1 MTVSGPGR
9 KTPSSRPGRRRSTPI
24 ADSAAAPSA
33 ARAWPWF
40 ALALA
45 ALPVLL
51 WVTRGAPLG
60 TPVADDY
67 DFLYWLRFHRP
78 LSFFDAMGGGPYW
91 RPVTRQLYVTLLA
104 PAMFRAPWL
113 VAAVHVAALAVLVV
127 ALFLAMRRAFP
138 PPVAAAIAAFAP
150 LARPA
155 RTLLAWPSGIE
166 PLAAMTFV
174 ALALHA
180 ALSRRRFLASAFVL
194 AAALSY
200 EQSLL
205 VAPLL
210 VMLVL
215 ARAELERDHV
225 RAWIAPALVG
235 SALFGLGH
243 LLAAR
248 HGAGVLGGAWV
259 PGERI
264 AAWHSLGPAIAV
276 LLDVEDL
283 APRATLAVWVAYGA
297 VLAAALVLARRPA
310 RRARLERVTPVVL
323 AGAAWFV
330 AGMIVAS
337 FGSTGWYPWRVMLPG
352 MGLGVAIV
360 GALGAIE
367 PWLVGAFVAV
377 RLVAL
382 LLAPPVPHGVEG
394 MQPPASSR
402 HAFIR
407 VARLQRVVDDA
418 RRALLTRFTT
428 LPRGAAVRYW
438 ALPEMTAWGFDS
450 GKAPQVWYGDS
461 TLTFDWL
468 ADPTDRADAVLAFNP
483 DSARPA
489 VVIEPASLAAYADA
503 RRALAAGDPRTAD
516 ARFANAVRAQSA
528 PASAYRFSLANEQ
541 ARVAL
546 QLGDVARADSLNQLA
561 WALAGETPP
570 FLRMAARLALA
581 RGRPD
586 VAAAAAKRCL
596 TIAASDTEAAGLLA
610 RASAPAPDARSAR

>member
-1 MTVSGPGR
+1 M
-9 KTPSSRPGRRRSTPI
+9 
-24 ADSAAAPSA
+24 
-33 ARAWPWF
+33 
-40 ALALA
+40 
-45 ALPVLL
+45 LL

-91 RPVTRQLYVTLLA
+91 RPVTRQLYTVLLA

-113 VAAVHVAALAVLVV
+113 VALVHVAAIGALVV
-127 ALFLAMRRAFP
+127 ALFLALRRAFA

-166 PLAAMTFV
+166 PLAAMAFV
-174 ALALHA
+174 ALALDA
-180 ALSRRRFLASAFVL
+180 ALSRRRFLASACVL

-225 RAWIAPALVG
+225 RAWIAPAIVG

-248 HGAGVLGGAWV
+248 HGAGVLGGAWI

-276 LLDVEDL
+276 LLDIEDL
-283 APRATLAVWVAYGA
+283 PPFATLALWAAYGA
-297 VLAAALVLARRPA
+297 VLVAAFVLVRRPE
-310 RRARLERVTPVVL
+310 RRARLERVTPIVF

-337 FGSTGWYPWRVMLPG
+337 FGSSGWYPWRVMLPG

-367 PWLVGAFVAV
+367 PGLVGAFVAV

-394 MQPPASSR
+394 AQPPASSR
-402 HAFIR
+402 HAFVRI
-407 VARLQRVVDDA
+407 ARLQRVVDDA
-418 RRALLTRFTT
+418 RRALLTRFAT

-438 ALPEMTAWGFDS
+438 ALPEMTAWGFDA
-450 GKAPQVWYGDS
+450 GKAPKVWYGDS

-483 DSARPA
+483 DSAHPA

-503 RRALAAGDPRTAD
+503 RRALAAGDARTAD
-516 ARFANAVRAQSA
+516 ARLADAVRAQA
-528 PASAYRFSLANEQ
+528 RPASAYRFSLANEQ

-546 QLGDVARADSLNQLA
+546 DLGDVERADSLNQLA

-570 FLRMAARLALA
+570 FLRMTARLALA
-581 RGRPD
+581 RGRFD

-596 TIAASDTEAAGLLA
+596 VIAPADTEAAGLLA
-610 RASAPAPDARSAR
+610 RASASSPAPGAGRATVR